1 MPNNLIKFI
10 NKTEGNGRGDLFWGR
25 ADIDGLPFRGKEA
38 PLLRSE
44 EFEERL
50 VRVAD
55 PKNATFYTGD
65 TAQNKKYLEI
75 LDGAANGWFHLAFIE
90 RWRED
95 EDKNHY
101 VYVEWLEYFLEDGQ
115 PTKAILPGMGA

>member
-1 MPNNLIKFI
+1 MPNNLIKFV
-10 NKTEGNGRGDLFWGR
+10 NKTDGNGRGNLFWGR

-38 PLLRSE
+38 PLLRTE
-44 EFEERL
+44 EFEDRL

-65 TAQNKKYLEI
+65 EEQNIKYLEVM
-75 LDGAANGWFHLAFIE
+75 DGVANGWFHLVFVE

-95 EDKNHY
+95 GDKRHH
-101 VYVEWLEYFLEDGQ
+101 VYMEWLEYFLEAGP
-115 PTKAILPGMGA
+115 PTKAILPGS